1 MRITQLIAM
10 LDGKV
15 ALVTGGSSGIGRAAS
30 VAFAREGARVTVADV
45 NLEGGEETVD
55 QIRESG
61 GQAIFVQTDV
71 SQAVDVEAMVAKTL
85 KTYGRLDCAFNN
97 AGIAGDRSLI
107 HEHPENMWDLI
118 ISIHLKGVWLC
129 MKYEIT
135 QMLEQGGGAIVNTSS
150 VAGMVGYA
158 SASPYVAA
166 KHGIVGLTKTA
177 ALEYARRG
185 IRANAISPGWTRTEL
200 IGHLI
205 ETSEQE
211 AKIAARHPMGRL
223 CEPEEIAAAA
233 TWLCSDTASFVTGA
247 VLPIDGGFVA
257 Q

>member
-1 MRITQLIAM
+1 M
-10 LDGKV
+10 
-15 ALVTGGSSGIGRAAS
+15 
-30 VAFAREGARVTVADV
+30 AFAREGARVTVADV

-55 QIRESG
+55 KIRGSG
-61 GQAIFVQTDV
+61 GQAIFVRTDV
-71 SQAVDVEAMVAKTL
+71 SKAVDVEAMVARTREA
-85 KTYGRLDCAFNN
+85 YGRLDCAFNN

-118 ISIHLKGVWLC
+118 IDIHLKGVWLC
-129 MKYEIT
+129 MKYEII

-158 SASPYVAA
+158 TASPYVAA

-177 ALEYARRG
+177 ALEYARKG

-200 IGHLI
+200 IDHLVG
-205 ETSEQE
+205 TPEQE
-211 AKIAARHPMGRL
+211 ERIGARHPMGRL
-223 CEPEEIAAAA
+223 CEPEEIAEAAV
-233 TWLCSDTASFVTGA
+233 WLCSDTASFVTGA
-247 VLPIDGGFVA
+247 VLPVDGGFVA

>member
-1 MRITQLIAM
+1 MNGI

-15 ALVTGGSSGIGRAAS
+15 ALVTGGSSGIGRAAA

-55 QIRESG
+55 KIRRSG
-61 GQAIFVQTDV
+61 GQAVFVRTDV
-71 SQAVDVEAMVAKTL
+71 SKTGDVEAMVARTRE
-85 KTYGRLDCAFNN
+85 TYGRVDCAFNN

-118 ISIHLKGVWLC
+118 IDIHLKGVWLC
-129 MKYEIT
+129 MKYEII

-158 SASPYVAA
+158 TASPYVAA

-177 ALEYARRG
+177 ALEYARKG

-200 IGHLI
+200 IDHLVG
-205 ETSEQE
+205 TPEQE
-211 AKIAARHPMGRL
+211 ERIGARHPMGRL
-223 CEPEEIAAAA
+223 CEAEEIAEAAV
-233 TWLCSDTASFVTGA
+233 WLCSDAASFVTGA
-247 VLPIDGGFVA
+247 VLPVDGGFVA

>member
-1 MRITQLIAM
+1 MTGM

-15 ALVTGGSSGIGRAAS
+15 ALVTGGSSGIGRAAA

-45 NLEGGEETVD
+45 NLAGGEETVD
-55 QIRESG
+55 RIRGSG
-61 GQAIFVQTDV
+61 GQAVFVRTDV
-71 SQAVDVEAMVAKTL
+71 SKAVDVEAMVARTVEA
-85 KTYGRLDCAFNN
+85 YGRLDCAFNN
-97 AGIAGDRSLI
+97 AGIVGDRSFI
-107 HEHPENMWDLI
+107 HVHPEKMWDLV

-135 QMLEQGGGAIVNTSS
+135 HMLEQGGGAIVNTSS

-158 SASPYVAA
+158 GASPYVAA

-177 ALEYARRG
+177 ALEYARKG

-200 IGHLI
+200 IDHLI
-205 ETSEQE
+205 GTPEQE
-211 AKIAARHPMGRL
+211 ERIGARHPMGRL
-223 CEPEEIAAAA
+223 CEPEEIAEAAA
-233 TWLCSDTASFVTGA
+233 WLCSDTASFVTGA
-247 VLPIDGGFVA
+247 VLPVDGGFVA

>member
-1 MRITQLIAM
+1 MIGI

-15 ALVTGGSSGIGRAAS
+15 ALVTGGSSGIGRATS

-45 NLEGGEETVD
+45 NLKGGEETVD
-55 QIRESG
+55 KIRDSG
-61 GQAIFVQTDV
+61 GQAIFVPTDV
-71 SQAVDVEAMVAKTL
+71 SKAVDVEAMVARTMEA
-85 KTYGRLDCAFNN
+85 YGRLDCAFNN

-107 HEHPENMWDLI
+107 HEHPENMWDI
-118 ISIHLKGVWLC
+118 VINIHLKGVWLC
-129 MKYEIT
+129 MKYEII

-150 VAGMVGYA
+150 IAGMVGYVN
-158 SASPYVAA
+158 ASPYVAA

-200 IGHLI
+200 IGHL
-205 ETSEQE
+205 TQTPEQE
-211 AKIAARHPMGRL
+211 AKIADRLPMGRL

-233 TWLCSDTASFVTGA
+233 TWLCSDAASFVTGA
-247 VLPIDGGFVA
+247 VMPIDGGFVA